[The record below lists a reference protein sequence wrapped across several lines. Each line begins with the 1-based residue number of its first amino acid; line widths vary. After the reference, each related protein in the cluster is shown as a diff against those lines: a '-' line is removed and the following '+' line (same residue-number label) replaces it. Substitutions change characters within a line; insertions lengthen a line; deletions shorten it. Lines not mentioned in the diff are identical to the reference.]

1 MTAGRFPLAHF
12 KFSAPYF
19 NPPRALVFSAPYFN
33 TPGALVLSAPCFENR
48 SATTQ
53 QHSLNLKAAALG
65 LNIYAA

>member
-12 KFSAPYF
+12 K
-19 NPPRALVFSAPYFN
+19 FSAPYFN